1 VNDDATSLDIEPFAV
16 RVSDEVLRDLRARI
30 DNTRLPEPAPGAA
43 WEQGTDREYLRA
55 LLEYWAD
62 SFDWRA
68 QERYLNGFEQFHAV
82 IDGVRIHFAHVKAR
96 NGAGIPLILTHG
108 WPSTYAEFLPLVALL
123 TDPAA
128 HGIEGPAFDLV
139 IPSLPGYAFSER
151 PARPVTYSSVAGL
164 WRRLMRGLGYQRY
177 GAGGS
182 DFGSG
187 IATYMGLEDPDPLIG
202 LYLTNLEL
210 SPYAGPGS
218 RPLSDAESAYLAQ
231 AARWGETER
240 GYTAM
245 QSTKPQTIGYGLNDS
260 PAGLA
265 AWILEKWRAWS
276 DSDGDLDAHIS
287 RDSLL
292 TTVTIYW
299 VTQTI
304 TSSMRD
310 YFDNR
315 RLQGEPRLGQNTVV
329 RVPTAIAQFTHMF
342 IAEGE
347 PPREWAER
355 SYNIQS
361 WTSMPSGRDCPTV
374 KEPGLVARDI
384 AAFFGDAVAGRLGGA

>member
-1 VNDDATSLDIEPFAV
+1 MSDDTTTLDIEPFAV

-30 DNTRLPEPAPGAA
+30 LNTRLPEPAPGTA
-43 WEQGTDREYLRA
+43 WAQGTDREYLQA
-55 LLEYWAD
+55 VLGYWAD
-62 SFDWRA
+62 GFDWRA
-68 QERYLNGFEQFHAV
+68 QERYLNGFEQFRAV
-82 IDGVRIHFAHVKAR
+82 IDGVRIHFAHVRAHH
-96 NGAGIPLILTHG
+96 GAGIPLILTHG
-108 WPSTYAEFLPLVALL
+108 WPSTYAEFLPLVPLL

-128 HGIEGPAFDLV
+128 HGIDGPGFDLV

-164 WRRLMRGLGYQRY
+164 WRRLMRGLGYERY

-187 IATYMGLEDPDPLIG
+187 IATYMGFDDPGPLIG

-210 SPYAGPGS
+210 SPYTGPGS
-218 RPLSDAESAYLAQ
+218 RPLSEAESAYHAK

-240 GYTAM
+240 GYTAI

-292 TTVTIYW
+292 TTVTLYW
-299 VTQTI
+299 VTQSI

-310 YFDNR
+310 YADNR
-315 RLQGEPRLGQNTVV
+315 RWQGEPRLGRDAVV
-329 RVPTAIAQFTHMF
+329 HVPTAIAQFTHMF
-342 IAEGE
+342 IADGD

-355 SYNIQS
+355 LYNVKR
-361 WTSMPSGRDCPTV
+361 WTSMPRGGHFAAV
-374 KEPGLVARDI
+374 EEPELVARDI
-384 AAFFGDAVAGRLGGA
+384 AAFFRDVATG